1 MRVKKT
7 VRELMP
13 QRIMMQPE
21 MQIAVPVFM
30 ARNLTAKPEE
40 IKGPPQAGCD
50 GPRAQL
56 DGASLISGTGCWSAG
71 LYSGV
76 AGVAGSCAF
85 MIACAASSAAITSGM
100 A

>member
-1 MRVKKT
+1 MKKT

-40 IKGPPQAGCD
+40 IKGPP
-50 GPRAQL
+50 
-56 DGASLISGTGCWSAG
+56 
-71 LYSGV
+71 
-76 AGVAGSCAF
+76 
-85 MIACAASSAAITSGM
+85 
-100 A
+100 